1 MDASLVR
8 LDRCRTVSQPSSCI
22 SVSWPSDDDTSI
34 DRYAIQLAKI
44 AGLRVATT
52 ASPKKHDL
60 VKSLGAEVV
69 VDYKVS

>member
-1 MDASLVR
+1 MAF
-8 LDRCRTVSQPSSCI
+8 
-22 SVSWPSDDDTSI
+22 SDDDTSI